1 MTARCHGL
9 WRAPRSPSMSSWG
22 SYAVCVRLRR
32 HTITLYDTHQADT
45 ADTATQHDTCT
56 QNVIEDHTDD
66 AHVTTTVSSKTKHVS
81 FSCKRAAST
90 GTDSRAWDHHGSRLD
105 IDTRQHPCT
114 TSGSRAKQK
123 QCKTWQLLVS
133 APTRPTTLSSCH
145 PLARPS
151 VVTRPYATTPGRR
164 SPTGRNLPTTQ
175 RAAVRRNTA
184 SKAGAR
190 ASYQADVVRP

>member
-1 MTARCHGL
+1 
-9 WRAPRSPSMSSWG
+9 MSSWG

-45 ADTATQHDTCT
+45 AGTATQHDTCT
-56 QNVIEDHTDD
+56 QNVIESHTDD

-105 IDTRQHPCT
+105 HRHTPAPLHNIRLT
-114 TSGSRAKQK
+114 
-123 QCKTWQLLVS
+123 CKTKAMQDMATARICTNAANHALV
-133 APTRPTTLSSCH
+133 CH

-151 VVTRPYATTPGRR
+151 VVTRTYATTPGRR
-164 SPTGRNLPTTQ
+164 SPTGGNLPTTQ

>member
-9 WRAPRSPSMSSWG
+9 WRSPSMSSWG

-133 APTRPTTLSSCH
+133 APTRPTTLSSATH
-145 PLARPS
+145 SPARLLSHGHMPPRL
-151 VVTRPYATTPGRR
+151 VGDRQQAETCQRRNERR
-164 SPTGRNLPTTQ
+164 SDETQ
-175 RAAVRRNTA
+175 HP
-184 SKAGAR
+184 KPAR
-190 ASYQADVVRP
+190 WHHIRQMW